1 MGERGFWENRIWAQ
15 GTRPVDHFSDSDGV
29 DGPDELAIAI
39 GESIGGICSASWF
52 FGAFDDEGAAVKEE
66 EDNGSGRESGDCG
79 QAREGGAGAF
89 RHLSSKLISRKIMTM
104 QVWIAVLVGL
114 AATVDD
120 LARRQIANWIPAAA
134 LAGGFGWQIGMDGW
148 VGAGHALLGAL
159 AGFAVF
165 LAFYLLGGMGGGD
178 VKLMAGFGALL
189 GTGRLVEAAL
199 WTAGVGG
206 IFALGK
212 VTFQWIR
219 KIAGFEKRTVTAAEK
234 EKGNTIPYAPAI
246 TLGVWLS
253 LVPKG

>member
-1 MGERGFWENRIWAQ
+1 
-15 GTRPVDHFSDSDGV
+15 
-29 DGPDELAIAI
+29 
-39 GESIGGICSASWF
+39 
-52 FGAFDDEGAAVKEE
+52 
-66 EDNGSGRESGDCG
+66 
-79 QAREGGAGAF
+79 
-89 RHLSSKLISRKIMTM
+89 MTM

-134 LAGGFGWQIGMDGW
+134 LAGGFGWQIGQDGW
-148 VGAGHALLGAL
+148 MGALHALAGAA

-189 GTGRLVEAAL
+189 GTGRLIEAAL

-206 IFALGK
+206 VLALAVVMYQTVRRRFGS
-212 VTFQWIR
+212 
-219 KIAGFEKRTVTAAEK
+219 KRIETAEEK
-234 EKGNTIPYAPAI
+234 ERQGSIPYAPAI